1 MGPIRRQRV
10 DPSSRVS
17 WGLLSPDK
25 RKIEYTSEGLDG
37 KKLRNFRA
45 GLGLTK
51 ETTTENTKMAKVILS
66 YKKVVDKEVLSRA

>member
-1 MGPIRRQRV
+1 M
-10 DPSSRVS
+10 
-17 WGLLSPDK
+17 
-25 RKIEYTSEGLDG
+25 E